1 MNIEMPQSNTTRSS
15 SANTQSTGTSMSFN
29 QMVREA
35 GFTSFNQFM
44 LSYGLK
50 LSNSEDVEE
59 GKTILKALFQDRR

>member
-1 MNIEMPQSNTTRSS
+1 MPQSNTTQTTTIG
-15 SANTQSTGTSMSFN
+15 AQSTNNGMSHN

-50 LSNSEDVEE
+50 MHNPDDVEE
-59 GKTILKALFQDRR
+59 GKAILKALFEDRK